1 MVTAAQLAEALPTI
15 RTSLSKF
22 AKDKDALDELVQNAA
37 LKIWAARA
45 KCCYQQSSLILKWM
59 LLVAKRTALRVYR
72 DATSKA
78 RFCADAPI
86 QYKNAAAPSGSR
98 RPHSGHARPQSRPRH
113 ERRLLAW
120 CHIWQNLLGHKR
132 RVRCAGRH
140 GARRH
145 LASTRELTREVRA
158 ASVRLS
164 RHPRSS
170 SCGGFGAET
179 STQRQSRRQRHH
191 RGRHRRSG

>member
-45 KCCYQQSSLILKWM
+45 KCCYEQSSLILKWM

-86 QYKNAAAPSGSR
+86 QYMNAAAPRSSPEDRIQATRALKAALDMNADYWRGVIYGKSC
-98 RPHSGHARPQSRPRH
+98 SDISA
-113 ERRLLAW
+113 E
-120 CHIWQNLLGHKR
+120 LG
-132 RVRCAGRH
+132 VPG
-140 GARRH
+140 G
-145 LASTRELTREVRA
+145 TVRA
-158 ASVRLS
+158 
-164 RHPRSS
+164 
-170 SCGGFGAET
+170 GIW
-179 STQRQSRRQRHH
+179 RQRESL
-191 RGRHRRSG
+191 REKFEQPQYA